1 MHTRWTSSARRARN
15 ILDGPGLYTVN
26 WSLARNFRITD
37 SGKLQFRWEIF
48 NLLNHPNF
56 KLPNDY
62 LDEAAVGSITSA
74 GDPRAIQLGAKYT
87 F

>member
-1 MHTRWTSSARRARN
+1 LGNPIDFGNSRRN
-15 ILDGPGLYTVN
+15 ILDGPGLYVVN
-26 WSLARNFRITD
+26 WSLSRNFRITD

-56 KLPNDY
+56 QLPNDA
-62 LDEAAVGSITSA
+62 LDEAGAGSITAA
-74 GDPRAIQLGAKYT
+74 GNPRSMQLGAKYT

>member
-1 MHTRWTSSARRARN
+1 M
-15 ILDGPGLYTVN
+15 N

-56 KLPNDY
+56 KLPNDF
-62 LDEAAVGSITSA
+62 LDEPAVGSITSA